1 MNQVYEEDNEPTN
14 VVIGS
19 PLNNAKI
26 PPVAIPVSGST
37 SLGGTLPIVL
47 RLYGGASLVD
57 QATATISGNAW
68 SATLT
73 KSQAPGTYKLEV
85 TQAAPTSITLILE
98 VPAPVIQG
106 PSGEIPAPQFTVQ
119 GNAGVVTQGAITLH
133 NAANNGVLGNA
144 VIQSNGNWSAVV
156 TLPDQALPLTFYAR
170 QKIGSYFSV
179 NSNQKTVTLLRVAP
193 VIDSPKPGEVVVVGS
208 QLLISGRGTP
218 GKTIDVMK
226 PGGAILHATAMV
238 EADRTWEAVF
248 NLANYPNGG
257 TVVMQ
262 AGHRD
267 MNDWSQPQSFTLLA
281 TPMITTPGNGA
292 VTDPRGPIS
301 GGGGTSGAMVEVF
314 KDLDH
319 SFKVGQGT
327 VGPNGQWNIT
337 TFTRD
342 MPPGPFSIVA
352 RQTLQSVPSSIS
364 DPRAVKVRPPA
375 LTAPSVTFPTG
386 TAVKFSGAGHTGATV
401 EITVVSGPGGM
412 APPAVQVTGGRWET
426 TATNWPFGN
435 YQLTATQKVSDNAGG
450 WIVSQPVSFAVT
462 REMPDVSDVI
472 FTTDYQPTFSGK
484 GFTGATVRLFD
495 EGGATHPAPDSLV
508 SGGQWAS
515 RASVEWGPTFERPV
529 HIKQF
534 VGNQESPN
542 YVTVK
547 VTIPPLAP
555 TINAPVENG
564 LSPQLSGTCWPGAGV
579 NIQYSDSVTVH
590 RPSGN
595 SGTWTFRRDIPFAPD
610 ITHTV
615 TVTQTMA
622 GQTSPAASQTFVV
635 YAPIPQPV
643 ITYPTANSE
652 VGRDVTVRGRDGM
665 AGATMQLRDAQ
676 FGKDLGSP
684 KTLTSNGE
692 WSIDLRTLDFRG
704 YTIDAKQVRNGRGS
718 ERSAP
723 CVFEVVLLPPVIE
736 VPQQGGKLPRT
747 SKLSGTAMPGGRVE
761 VLLEGVTE
769 SLLRDIPVDAD
780 GRWEGQVT
788 LPVGSKTLRARQTFE
803 TQRSQDSLPRTY
815 SVVPAAPFIETPATD
830 EHIGRRAVISGFGV
844 PEDTVTVKLAGAGRA
859 VLGRSPVLEDR
870 TWSVTLDIDLP
881 GGRYSVVAVAS
892 YGEFDSEDS
901 PERPVQLGTF
911 MPVFDLPAAGH
922 WAGHPVSFT
931 GQGRLGSGQVVS
943 WYNADQTW
951 TRPVS
956 VTAGRWQGEASQ
968 TLPHGGNWCRFKQTI
983 TDNADGATISDWAD
997 SRRFDVSPESEP

>member
-1 MNQVYEEDNEPTN
+1 MN
-14 VVIGS
+14 
-19 PLNNAKI
+19 L
-26 PPVAIPVSGST
+26 PPGGVSLTATQTLFGKT
-37 SLGGTLPIVL
+37 SQ
-47 RLYGGASLVD
+47 R
-57 QATATISGNAW
+57 ATA
-68 SATLT
+68 
-73 KSQAPGTYKLEV
+73 
-85 TQAAPTSITLILE
+85 
-98 VPAPVIQG
+98 
-106 PSGEIPAPQFTVQ
+106 
-119 GNAGVVTQGAITLH
+119 
-133 NAANNGVLGNA
+133 VL
-144 VIQSNGNWSAVV
+144 
-156 TLPDQALPLTFYAR
+156 L
-170 QKIGSYFSV
+170 KI
-179 NSNQKTVTLLRVAP
+179 
-193 VIDSPKPGEVVVVGS
+193 
-208 QLLISGRGTP
+208 
-218 GKTIDVMK
+218 
-226 PGGAILHATAMV
+226 
-238 EADRTWEAVF
+238 
-248 NLANYPNGG
+248 
-257 TVVMQ
+257 
-262 AGHRD
+262 
-267 MNDWSQPQSFTLLA
+267 
-281 TPMITTPGNGA
+281 
-292 VTDPRGPIS
+292 
-301 GGGGTSGAMVEVF
+301 
-314 KDLDH
+314 
-319 SFKVGQGT
+319 
-327 VGPNGQWNIT
+327 
-337 TFTRD
+337 
-342 MPPGPFSIVA
+342 
-352 RQTLQSVPSSIS
+352 
-364 DPRAVKVRPPA
+364 RPPA
-375 LTAPSVTFPTG
+375 LTAVDVTFPTG

-401 EITVVSGPGGM
+401 EITVVSGPGGT
-412 APPAVQVTGGRWET
+412 APPPVPVSGGRWET

-484 GFTGATVRLFD
+484 GFTGATVRFFD
-495 EGGATHPAPDSLV
+495 EGGTTFPAPDAPV
-508 SGGQWAS
+508 TGGQWSS
-515 RASVEWGPTFERPV
+515 RASAEWGPTFERPV

-534 VGNQESPN
+534 AGNQESPN
-542 YVTVK
+542 YVTIK

-579 NIQYSDSVTVH
+579 NVQYSDSVTVH

-595 SGTWTFRRDIPFAPD
+595 NGTWTFRRDIPFAPD

-684 KTLTSNGE
+684 KNLTSNGE

-803 TQRSQDSLPRTY
+803 TQRSQDSLPRIY
-815 SVVPAAPFIETPATD
+815 SVVPAAPLIETPATD

-881 GGRYSVVAVAS
+881 GGRYGVVAVAS

-901 PERPVQLGTF
+901 AARPVLLGTS

-922 WAGHPVSFT
+922 WAGHPVSFK
-931 GQGRLGSGQVVS
+931 GQGRPGSGEVVS
-943 WYNADQTW
+943 WYNPEQTW
-951 TRPVS
+951 TPPMP
-956 VTAGRWQGEASQ
+956 VTAGGWQGEASQ